1 MTTNGPDP
9 ATYPTT
15 TDKLAPAATPLPP
28 ANHSPLGEATQNT
41 HTAAGNAT
49 PNAHPVPS
57 TTPMASPATILIVE
71 DEERLARLVADYLTV
86 TGYKSHILGEGTV
99 VADWVRAHQPALV
112 ILDLMLPGRDGLD
125 VCRDLRAFSAV
136 PIIMVTARVEE
147 IDRLLG
153 LELGADDYVCKP
165 FSPRE
170 LVARVKAVLR
180 RFQAPLTDAT
190 STSHGTSPIG
200 PGVTVP
206 AGSTGVIPARLSG
219 TTTIQAD
226 GSLTGAMTLPGT
238 AMTGTAPNPSGGTG
252 LTGAAP
258 SLAPTHGPATLHLDE
273 STLRVHWQG
282 RTVELTAVEFSLLAT
297 LFASPGR
304 IYSRNRL
311 MALIYRDHRV
321 VSDRTIDS
329 HIKKLRRKLEDLSPD
344 QEWVHSV
351 YGVGYRYEEQD

>member
-1 MTTNGPDP
+1 MSE
-9 ATYPTT
+9 
-15 TDKLAPAATPLPP
+15 K
-28 ANHSPLGEATQNT
+28 
-41 HTAAGNAT
+41 
-49 PNAHPVPS
+49 PV
-57 TTPMASPATILIVE
+57 LIVE
-71 DEERLARLVADYLTV
+71 DEAEIAGLLRDYLRAEGFSVSWLARGDAVPDWLSRHPAAL
-86 TGYKSHILGEGTV
+86 IL
-99 VADWVRAHQPALV
+99 
-112 ILDLMLPGRDGLD
+112 LDLALPGLSGMEICKQVRQSSNL
-125 VCRDLRAFSAV
+125 
-136 PIIMVTARVEE
+136 PIIMLSARVEE

-180 RFQAPLTDAT
+180 RFQAPPADAT
-190 STSHGTSPIG
+190 PISPDAATPTSP
-200 PGVTVP
+200 TDDH
-206 AGSTGVIPARLSG
+206 LSG
-219 TTTIQAD
+219 AKPASATTH
-226 GSLTGAMTLPGT
+226 
-238 AMTGTAPNPSGGTG
+238 G
-252 LTGAAP
+252 LT
-258 SLAPTHGPATLHLDE
+258 TLHLDE

-297 LFASPGR
+297 LHASPGR